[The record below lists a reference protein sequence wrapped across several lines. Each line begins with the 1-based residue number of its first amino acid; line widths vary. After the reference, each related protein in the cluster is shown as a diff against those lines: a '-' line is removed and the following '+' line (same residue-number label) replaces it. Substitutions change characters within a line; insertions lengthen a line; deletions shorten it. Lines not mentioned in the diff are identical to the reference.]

1 MLGRDLTVRVA
12 RGTSVT
18 EASLIAWRL
27 EITAREGS
35 SKEEVVLEEGLPGNF
50 MLPAMEPSRLARSSA
65 SEVRMLLAW
74 RAAARSSA
82 EFWGAFFS
90 AHVSEII
97 RLMYADLLGSGA
109 GAEGAGGGS
118 CDKVGLGIWSWGEE
132 SEDGREVVVV
142 NDRGVGLRGWRGAW
156 VLRRGDG

>member
-1 MLGRDLTVRVA
+1 MMGRDLTVRVA

-65 SEVRMLLAW
+65 SVVRILLAW
-74 RAAARSSA
+74 RAAAKSVA

-90 AHVSEII
+90 AHVSEIM
-97 RLMYADLLGSGA
+97 RLISSAFLGSGP
-109 GAEGAGGGS
+109 GAGGGGGRS
-118 CDKVGLGIWSWGEE
+118 FDRVEVGFWSWGEE

-142 NDRGVGLRGWRGAW
+142 SDRGVGLRGWRGAW